1 MAYIGNQP
9 TDNFVTFATQN
20 FSTSATS
27 SYTLSHAVSNE
38 NEIALFINNVRQHP
52 GSGKA
57 YTASGTALTLSAN
70 TASTDVMYCIFL
82 GRAIQSTVPATNS
95 ITAAMVSANAV
106 TGAKLNTDVISA
118 QTALAAEPADTD
130 EFLVSD
136 AGVLKRIDYSLI
148 KGGGLKVADQW
159 RLNSTYTVTSS
170 SAALTNLEQVDTDGF
185 GGIGTAMSASSG
197 IFTFPSTGIYLITG
211 SAYLYREN
219 GGNPNV
225 SLQLQTTTDNS
236 SYNGAAIAAAII
248 ENVSA
253 YEANINLSF
262 MFDVTNTTTHKCKF
276 MANSS
281 SGNIATMYAETA
293 QNTTYFTFLKL
304 GDT

>member
-95 ITAAMVSANAV
+95 ITPAMLGTTIVTALTAGTGITGGTGTVYRADVQKLGNIFHTRILIDLTGLASSGSGDIIGKAATANSHIGQITAAVNGTVLSGKLTCMEAPAGGDPDINLWYADEATGTEDAAITGLSNQVQMCDSGDLALGSMVSIPTPPAADKYIYMV
-106 TGAKLNTDVISA
+106 TGAATDA
-118 QTALAAEPADTD
+118 NYTAGKILI
-130 EFLVSD
+130 EF
-136 AGVLKRIDYSLI
+136 
-148 KGGGLKVADQW
+148 
-159 RLNSTYTVTSS
+159 
-170 SAALTNLEQVDTDGF
+170 F
-185 GGIGTAMSASSG
+185 G
-197 IFTFPSTGIYLITG
+197 
-211 SAYLYREN
+211 
-219 GGNPNV
+219 
-225 SLQLQTTTDNS
+225 
-236 SYNGAAIAAAII
+236 
-248 ENVSA
+248 
-253 YEANINLSF
+253 YE
-262 MFDVTNTTTHKCKF
+262 
-276 MANSS
+276 
-281 SGNIATMYAETA
+281 
-293 QNTTYFTFLKL
+293 
-304 GDT
+304 